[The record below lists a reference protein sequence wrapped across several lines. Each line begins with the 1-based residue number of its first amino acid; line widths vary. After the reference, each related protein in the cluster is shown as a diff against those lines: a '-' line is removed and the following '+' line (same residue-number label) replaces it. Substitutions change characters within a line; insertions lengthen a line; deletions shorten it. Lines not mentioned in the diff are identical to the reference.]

1 MKHFTSD
8 PLTILV
14 HSTPSVDTLSRP
26 NSSLFLEA
34 VSARTKPSRE
44 NEDVNMDDQS
54 LPRRVIDRV
63 DNVRTKFYSHYRNL
77 RVGFAVMLRMQ
88 TFLRS
93 NHYKGLD
100 WSADLE
106 NGSGLCEA
114 MLDVL
119 RGSLMRDV
127 KHLGIITKYVPDK
140 DYYSVSS
147 LRHSRKLKRD
157 ELRGLLEILY
167 GFFHELPSN
176 VRTGEQESRT
186 HLIEMQSQLS
196 ADSND
201 TTSVASRFSDWVIEY
216 LG

>member
-1 MKHFTSD
+1 
-8 PLTILV
+8 
-14 HSTPSVDTLSRP
+14 
-26 NSSLFLEA
+26 
-34 VSARTKPSRE
+34 
-44 NEDVNMDDQS
+44 MDDQN
-54 LPRRVIDRV
+54 LPRRAIDRV
-63 DNVRTKFYSHYRNL
+63 DNVRTGFYSRHRDL
-77 RVGFAVMLRMQ
+77 RVGFAVMSHIQ

-93 NHYKGLD
+93 NHHKGLD

-127 KHLGIITKYVPDK
+127 KHLGMITKYVLDK
-140 DYYSVSS
+140 GCYSVSL

-167 GFFHELPSN
+167 GFFHALPSN
-176 VRTGEQESRT
+176 IRTGEQESRT
-186 HLIEMQSQLS
+186 HLVEMQSQLS

-201 TTSVASRFSDWVIEY
+201 TTSVASRFSDWVTEY